1 MGSELPLKWL
11 QLSSRVRTSVLP
23 TERESKTCIFHGCSQ
38 KFTMGP
44 TAGPPRPSQRGPQPV
59 LPDPH
64 GGAHSR
70 SSWFTGMVGALQWIH
85 LPFWCRLSETQT
97 WVLTCRRSFP
107 SSPSHVTKAT
117 LLSRADGSIPVSAP
131 GVPPPATL
139 GPWLGC
145 SNVVETSSG
154 LCSRVLTKTSTSS
167 QAILPAPRLFHC
179 EVSCFIRNRPA

>member
-44 TAGPPRPSQRGPQPV
+44 TAGPPRPSQWGLQPV

-131 GVPPPATL
+131 GVPPPATRYP
-139 GPWLGC
+139 GA
-145 SNVVETSSG
+145 VVRMLQCG
-154 LCSRVLTKTSTSS
+154 GDFFRALLTC
-167 QAILPAPRLFHC
+167 ADEDLHILPGHPPSS
-179 EVSCFIRNRPA
+179 EVVSL